1 MIRRSSRE
9 YVINLIKENPDWNV
23 LDLGTGKDGFK
34 VAKVFADIMDYK
46 EYYPENRFVQTEA
59 SDTPFEDKEFDF
71 VVATHV
77 AEHVVDP
84 VNFCKELTRISKRGY
99 LETPAPFFDN
109 ITFGNS
115 NPLPHGHVW
124 WVTFDDDKQEI
135 VFKPRVSIL
144 EEMITPSDTTFLVT
158 FFEDSMV
165 TRLYWEDSIEVSV
178 KDPVFYYVSGNST
191 PKTIVNLTGKDIPN
205 LKKWRVGSRR

>member
-9 YVINLIKENPDWNV
+9 HVIGMIKENPDWNV
-23 LDLGTGKDGFK
+23 LDLGAGRDGFK
-34 VAKVFADIMDYK
+34 VANVFADIMDYD
-46 EYYPENRFVQTEA
+46 EIYPDYRFVQTEA
-59 SDTPFEDKEFDF
+59 SETPFEDKEFDF
-71 VVATHV
+71 VVCTHV

-84 VNFCKELTRISKRGY
+84 IKFCKELARISKRGY

-109 ITFGNS
+109 LVFGNS

-124 WVTFDDDKQEI
+124 WVTFDDDKMEMI
-135 VFKPRVSIL
+135 FKPRIAIL
-144 EEMITPSDTTFLVT
+144 EEMIRPEDTTFLVT

-191 PKTIVNLTGKDIPN
+191 PKKVVDLTGKDIPS
-205 LKKWRVGSRR
+205 LRKWRMGTRR